1 MSRDLSCCTVS
12 FRGSVKGPQGVA
24 LLHKNLCVDSE
35 FGAVCSSLS
44 TLQFPFGCTDVVDP
58 RSRVVLCDRPGLQW
72 GMLVEELLHQIVI
85 PPTQRENGISVIR
98 ICLNSFAK

>member
-44 TLQFPFGCTDVVDP
+44 TLHVAVPV
-58 RSRVVLCDRPGLQW
+58 W
-72 GMLVEELLHQIVI
+72 LH
-85 PPTQRENGISVIR
+85 R
-98 ICLNSFAK
+98 CC